1 LYDFIVADLFELH
14 QDQHGF
20 NGQVFTHSLPST
32 LGPSLDSMITE
43 AGFNIAEIRF
53 IEGLLFISMLP
64 LHFGNLKRQKIL
76 YLTGL
81 TLLNEVL

>member
-1 LYDFIVADLFELH
+1 MLLEENFRRLMCRFWCSHVQHFISDGNLNP
-14 QDQHGF
+14 Q
-20 NGQVFTHSLPST
+20 
-32 LGPSLDSMITE
+32 
-43 AGFNIAEIRF
+43 F

-64 LHFGNLKRQKIL
+64 LHHENPQRQKMM